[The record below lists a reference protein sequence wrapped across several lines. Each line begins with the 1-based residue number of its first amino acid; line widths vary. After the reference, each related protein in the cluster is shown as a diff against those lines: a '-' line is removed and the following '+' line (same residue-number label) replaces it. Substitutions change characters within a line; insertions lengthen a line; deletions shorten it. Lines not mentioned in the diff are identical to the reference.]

1 MRTQHNFNHR
11 PHYRPFIL
19 KLWVFLFTQRCNIFC
34 SVTDQR
40 ADTELVVCLSK
51 EQFYYQQAGVRLKA
65 VLRRIT
71 GVCVCICVSVCV
83 SQLTSMPRKLEISPL
98 CLMWEESWV
107 GAFVHTLV
115 LSCSYLL
122 FCVCVCL
129 CVSLFF
135 THSLQ
140 SVFTFV
146 HSVCVC
152 CTGGIL
158 AGVISDKLGKRAT
171 TCAIM
176 LLLAAPTV
184 SSISDTLFWR
194 DLMSEHVLDQDVQSN
209 T

>member
-1 MRTQHNFNHR
+1 M
-11 PHYRPFIL
+11 
-19 KLWVFLFTQRCNIFC
+19 
-34 SVTDQR
+34 
-40 ADTELVVCLSK
+40 CL
-51 EQFYYQQAGVRLKA
+51 
-65 VLRRIT
+65 
-71 GVCVCICVSVCV
+71 
-83 SQLTSMPRKLEISPL
+83 
-98 CLMWEESWV
+98 
-107 GAFVHTLV
+107 
-115 LSCSYLL
+115 YL
-122 FCVCVCL
+122 CVCVCVSAHLDAKKAGDLSTLFDVGGIVGRCFCSHFSFILLLSLIL

-194 DLMSEHVLDQDVQSN
+194 DLKSEHVLDQDVQNN

>member
-19 KLWVFLFTQRCNIFC
+19 KLWVFIFTQHCNIIC
-34 SVTDQR
+34 NVTDQR

-122 FCVCVCL
+122 FCVCHFSSHIRCSLYLLLCIL
-129 CVSLFF
+129 CVCVVQGESWQVWSLINWGREPPPVRSCCCWLLPQWVPYL
-135 THSLQ
+135 TLYSGGTWSLNM
-140 SVFTFV
+140 F
-146 HSVCVC
+146 
-152 CTGGIL
+152 
-158 AGVISDKLGKRAT
+158 
-171 TCAIM
+171 
-176 LLLAAPTV
+176 
-184 SSISDTLFWR
+184 
-194 DLMSEHVLDQDVQSN
+194 
-209 T
+209 

>member
-1 MRTQHNFNHR
+1 MRSQHNFNHR

-34 SVTDQR
+34 NVTDQR

-122 FCVCVCL
+122 FCVCHFSSHIL
-129 CVSLFF
+129 CSLY
-135 THSLQ
+135 LL
-140 SVFTFV
+140 TFV

-184 SSISDTLFWR
+184 SSISDNLFWR
-194 DLMSEHVLDQDVQSN
+194 DLKSEHVLDQDVQSN

>member
-19 KLWVFLFTQRCNIFC
+19 KLWVFIFTQHCNIIC
-34 SVTDQR
+34 NVTDQR

-115 LSCSYLL
+115 LSRSYLL
-122 FCVCVCL
+122 FCVCV
-129 CVSLFF
+129 
-135 THSLQ
+135 
-140 SVFTFV
+140 
-146 HSVCVC
+146 SVCVTFLHTFFAVC
-152 CTGGIL
+152 IYFCAFCVCVLYRGN
-158 AGVISDKLGKRAT
+158 LGR
-171 TCAIM
+171 C
-176 LLLAAPTV
+176 
-184 SSISDTLFWR
+184 
-194 DLMSEHVLDQDVQSN
+194 DL
-209 T
+209 